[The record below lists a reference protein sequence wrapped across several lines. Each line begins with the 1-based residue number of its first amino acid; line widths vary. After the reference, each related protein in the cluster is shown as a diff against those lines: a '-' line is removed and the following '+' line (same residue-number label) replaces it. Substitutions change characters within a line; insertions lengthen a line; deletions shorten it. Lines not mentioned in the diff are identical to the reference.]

1 MRPVAIETGAAIYG
15 NGDKRRD
22 RIVGETDP
30 CIMFKIQLPKWFRVH
45 SMKSKK
51 EKEDYWDQNRRILPR
66 DALVCLERR
75 DEKNQWQPLRF
86 GTIVRREKKNLVADQ
101 PSIGISFT
109 SIEDIQNTLMEL
121 SDRSMPPT
129 RLVVVS
135 ADLFAYQPILRGL
148 QMMTEVP
155 FKNEIVNAERSL
167 PAADAP
173 IAIPASM
180 KDRVEKLDNGQHEAL
195 CAALNDRL
203 CLIQGPPGEILHMY
217 S

>member
-1 MRPVAIETGAAIYG
+1 MRPVAIETGAAIFSDD
-15 NGDKRRD
+15 NRR

-30 CIMFKIQLPKWFRVH
+30 CIMFKMQLPKWFRIH

-51 EKEDYWDQNRRILPR
+51 QKEDYWDQNRRILPR
-66 DALVCLERR
+66 DALVCLERKN
-75 DEKNQWQPLRF
+75 EKHQWQPLRF
-86 GTIVRREKKNLVADQ
+86 GTIVRREKIDLVKDE
-101 PSIGISFT
+101 PSIGISFVST
-109 SIEDIQNTLMEL
+109 EDIQNTLMEL

-173 IAIPASM
+173 IAIPDSM
-180 KDRVEKLDNGQHEAL
+180 KDRVEKLDDGQHEAL
-195 CAALNDRL
+195 RVALNDRL
-203 CLIQGPPGEILHMY
+203 ALIQGERLHVY
-217 S
+217 L

>member
-1 MRPVAIETGAAIYG
+1 MRPVAIETGAAIYSNDGKG
-15 NGDKRRD
+15 N

-30 CIMFKIQLPKWFRVH
+30 CIMFKMELPKWFRIH

-51 EKEDYWDQNRRILPR
+51 QKEDYWDQNRRILPR

-86 GTIVRREKKNLVADQ
+86 GTIVRREKKDLVANQ
-101 PSIGISFT
+101 PSIGISFM

-121 SDRSMPPT
+121 SDHSMPPT

-167 PAADAP
+167 PAEDAP
-173 IAIPASM
+173 IAIPTSM
-180 KDRVEKLDNGQHEAL
+180 KDRVAKLDNGQHDAL
-195 CAALNDRL
+195 CAALNDRVS
-203 CLIQGPPGEILHMY
+203 LIQGPVRQQRQRY
-217 S
+217 C